1 MATYLTRRVLIAVLT
16 LWLITFLVYGLI
28 RAMPGDAL
36 TVNREMLGPGQK
48 LNQEDIERARAT
60 FGLDKP
66 WYTAYVN
73 WLGNLLRG
81 DLGRSFNQKV
91 AVSQVIGDRIGN
103 TLLLSLTSL
112 VLAYLLSIP
121 IGLYASARANK
132 PDERVVSTLLYML
145 YSLPAFVAA
154 LLLQVLFAVKLRDT
168 GFELPLFGKQSDDFN
183 SLTTFEQ
190 VIDVAKHM
198 ILPVFCFTY
207 GVLAYESRFIRANMQ
222 EVIRQDYIRTARAKG
237 VGPIRILWHHAFR
250 NTLIPFVTLIG
261 LTLPAL
267 LSGAVILE
275 QIFTWPGVGTLMFE
289 SITMRDYPVIMGLT
303 LIFSIV
309 TLLGQ
314 LLADFLYSVV
324 DPRVTYS

>member
-1 MATYLTRRVLIAVLT
+1 MATYLIRRVLIAILT

-36 TVNREMLGPGQK
+36 TVNREMLGPGQN
-48 LNQEDIERARAT
+48 LNEDDIKQARAI

-66 WYTAYVN
+66 WYTAYWD

-81 DLGRSFNQKV
+81 DLGRSFNQKI

-103 TLLLSLTSL
+103 TLLLSVTSL

-121 IGLYASARANK
+121 IGLYSSARANK

-168 GFELPLFGKQSDDFN
+168 GFELPLFGMRGDNFN
-183 SLTTFEQ
+183 SLSTFQQ

-222 EVIRQDYIRTARAKG
+222 EVVRQDYIRTARAKG

-275 QIFTWPGVGTLMFE
+275 QIFSWPGVGTLMFE
-289 SITMRDYPVIMGLT
+289 SINMRDYTVIMGLT

>member
-1 MATYLTRRVLIAVLT
+1 MATYLIRRILIGIFT

-36 TVNREMLGPGQK
+36 SVNREMLGPGQK
-48 LNQEDIERARAT
+48 LSQQDIMLARKAY
-60 FGLDKP
+60 GLDKP
-66 WYTAYVN
+66 WYTAYFA
-73 WLGNLLRG
+73 WLGNLVQG

-91 AVSQVIGDRIGN
+91 AVTNVIGSRLSN
-103 TLLLSLTSL
+103 TLLLSVTSL
-112 VLAYLLSIP
+112 VIAYVLAIP
-121 IGLYASARANK
+121 IGLYATARANRT
-132 PDERVVSTLLYML
+132 DERIVSTVLYML

-154 LLLQVLFAVKLRDT
+154 LLLQVFFAIKLQGT
-168 GFELPLFGKQSDDFN
+168 WFELPLFGMRSDGFA
-183 SLTTFEQ
+183 SMTTFEQ
-190 VIDVAKHM
+190 VIDVARHM
-198 ILPVFCFTY
+198 VLPVFCFTY
-207 GVLAYESRFIRANMQ
+207 GVLAYESRFIRSNMQ

-237 VGPIRILWHHAFR
+237 VGPVRVLWHHAFR

-275 QIFTWPGVGTLMFE
+275 QIFTWPGIGSLMFE
-289 SITMRDYPVIMGLT
+289 SINMRDYPVIMGLT

-314 LLADFLYSVV
+314 LLADVLYSVV

>member
-1 MATYLTRRVLIAVLT
+1 MASYLIRRVLIGILT
-16 LWLITFLVYGLI
+16 LWMITFLVYALI

-36 TVNREMLGPGQK
+36 SVNREMLGPGQK
-48 LNQEDIERARAT
+48 LNQEDIRLARKA
-60 FGLDKP
+60 FGLDVP
-66 WYTAYVN
+66 WYEAYFV
-73 WLGNLLRG
+73 WLGNVIRG
-81 DLGRSFNQKV
+81 DLGRSFNQKE
-91 AVSQVIGDRIGN
+91 AVTVVIGGRLPN
-103 TLLLSLTSL
+103 TLLLSITSL
-112 VLAYLLSIP
+112 VIAYLLSIP
-121 IGLYASARANK
+121 IGLYSSARANRT
-132 PDERVVSTLLYML
+132 DERITSTLLYML

-154 LLLQVLFAVKLRDT
+154 LLLQVFFAVKLRGT
-168 GFELPLFGKQSDDFN
+168 VFELPLFGMRSDDFA
-183 SLTTFEQ
+183 SLTPLEQ
-190 VIDVAKHM
+190 VIDVARHM

-207 GVLAYESRFIRANMQ
+207 GVLAYESRFIRSNMQ

-275 QIFTWPGVGTLMFE
+275 QIFTWPGIGSMMFE
-289 SITMRDYPVIMGLT
+289 SINMRDYPVIMGLT

-314 LLADFLYSVV
+314 LLADVLYTVV